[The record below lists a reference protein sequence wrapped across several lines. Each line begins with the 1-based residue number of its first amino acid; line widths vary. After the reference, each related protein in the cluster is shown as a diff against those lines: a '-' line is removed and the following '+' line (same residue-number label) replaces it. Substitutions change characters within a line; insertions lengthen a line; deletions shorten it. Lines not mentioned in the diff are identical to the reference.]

1 MMTSDAFRKVPI
13 QQANK
18 PYRGTPMSQTQAPH
32 GGFTIKQRLMASTF
46 AIIVAFIALSFF
58 MIHTLK
64 TSTENVDALYNRD
77 FLATEAVNNIDGAL
91 TRVDINIL
99 RMIAIGNPEQ
109 TAGWKNENE
118 AAFAKLDELTVLL
131 GKDTAETLDVT
142 LTQQLQRDYTK
153 LRDGMRH
160 QTSVIQTGDIAAATN
175 INRTEVKP
183 FAEQVF
189 KTLQTLREQGKQ
201 KAGERFEAQEASAT
215 RTNNLSITATLLI
228 AVLGVVVTLLT
239 IRSILAAIGGEPG
252 TVATITRTIA
262 RGDLSSTIKVNAN
275 DNTSVAAAVVAM
287 QTQLRDTL
295 QQISNSATQ
304 LAAAAEEMTAI
315 TEDGV
320 QGIQRQNNEI
330 DQAATAVNEMTS
342 AVEEVARNAEH
353 TARSSSNAT
362 SAAQAGLG
370 LVKKTVSA
378 INTMSTDVQK
388 TAVLIGELADQSR
401 DIGKV
406 LDVIRGLAEQ
416 TNLLALNAA
425 IEAARAGEAGRGFAV
440 VADEVRALAHRTQ
453 QSTSEIERLV
463 SNIQNGTDRAVSS
476 MRGNTE
482 LASDTLS
489 IAEGA
494 NDSLSVISTAVSE
507 INDLNL
513 VIASAAQQQAH
524 VAREVDRNLVNIRDL
539 SAQSSSGAQQTSSAS
554 RELSTL
560 ALDLNN
566 IVGRFRLS

>member
-1 MMTSDAFRKVPI
+1 
-13 QQANK
+13 
-18 PYRGTPMSQTQAPH
+18 MSRTQAPH
-32 GGFTIKQRLMASTF
+32 GSFTIKQRLMASTF

-131 GKDTAETLDVT
+131 GKNTAETLDVT

-239 IRSILAAIGGEPG
+239 IRSILAAIGGEPD
-252 TVATITRTIA
+252 TVAIITRTIA

-342 AVEEVARNAEH
+342 AVEEVARNAEY

>member
-1 MMTSDAFRKVPI
+1 MRKVLI

-18 PYRGTPMSQTQAPH
+18 PYRGTPMPQTQAPH

-262 RGDLSSTIKVNAN
+262 RGDLSSTIKVKAN

>member
-1 MMTSDAFRKVPI
+1 
-13 QQANK
+13 
-18 PYRGTPMSQTQAPH
+18 
-32 GGFTIKQRLMASTF
+32 MASTF

-239 IRSILAAIGGEPG
+239 IRSILAAIGGEPD

-262 RGDLSSTIKVNAN
+262 RGDLSSTIKVNTN

>member
-1 MMTSDAFRKVPI
+1 
-13 QQANK
+13 
-18 PYRGTPMSQTQAPH
+18 
-32 GGFTIKQRLMASTF
+32 
-46 AIIVAFIALSFF
+46 
-58 MIHTLK
+58 
-64 TSTENVDALYNRD
+64 
-77 FLATEAVNNIDGAL
+77 
-91 TRVDINIL
+91 
-99 RMIAIGNPEQ
+99 MIAIGNPEQ

-118 AAFAKLDELTVLL
+118 AAFAKLDELTVQL
-131 GKDTAETLDVT
+131 GKNTAETLDVT

-189 KTLQTLREQGKQ
+189 KTLQTLREQGKER
-201 KAGERFEAQEASAT
+201 AGERFQAQEESSNEASNVAISAT
-215 RTNNLSITATLLI
+215 LVI
-228 AVLGVVVTLLT
+228 AILGVMVTLLT
-239 IRSILAAIGGEPG
+239 IRSILAAIGGEPS
-252 TVATITRTIA
+252 TVAAITRTIA
-262 RGDLSSTIKVNAN
+262 KGDLSSTIKVNAD

-287 QTQLRDTL
+287 QIQLRDTL

-315 TEDGV
+315 TEEGV
-320 QGIQRQNNEI
+320 QGIHRQNNEI

-353 TARSSSNAT
+353 TARSSNDAT
-362 SAAQAGLG
+362 SATQAGLG

-388 TAVLIGELADQSR
+388 TATLIGELAGQSR

-463 SNIQNGTDRAVSS
+463 TDIQTGTERAVGS

-482 LASDTLS
+482 LASETLG

-494 NDSLSVISTAVSE
+494 NESLTVISAAVSE

-524 VAREVDRNLVNIRDL
+524 VAREVDRNLMNIRDL
-539 SAQSSSGAQQTSSAS
+539 SAQSSSGAQQTSNAS

>member
-1 MMTSDAFRKVPI
+1 
-13 QQANK
+13 
-18 PYRGTPMSQTQAPH
+18 MSQIQAADP
-32 GGFTIKQRLMASTF
+32 GFTIKQRLMTSTF
-46 AIIVAFIALSFF
+46 AIIVAFVALSVF
-58 MIHTLK
+58 MIHILK

-77 FLATEAVNNIDGAL
+77 FLATEAVNSIDGAL

-118 AAFAKLDELTVLL
+118 AAFAKLDELTVQL
-131 GKDTAETLDVT
+131 GKNTAETLDVT

-189 KTLQTLREQGKQ
+189 KTLQTLREQGKER
-201 KAGERFEAQEASAT
+201 AGERFQAQEESSNEASDVAISAT
-215 RTNNLSITATLLI
+215 LVI
-228 AVLGVVVTLLT
+228 AILGVMVTLLT
-239 IRSILAAIGGEPG
+239 IRSILAAIGGEPS
-252 TVATITRTIA
+252 TVAAITRTIA
-262 RGDLSSTIKVNAN
+262 KGDLSSTIKVNAD

-287 QTQLRDTL
+287 QIQLRDTL

-315 TEDGV
+315 TEEGV
-320 QGIQRQNNEI
+320 QGIHRQNNEI

-353 TARSSSNAT
+353 TARSSNDAT
-362 SAAQAGLG
+362 SATQAGLG

-388 TAVLIGELADQSR
+388 TATLIGELAGQSR

-463 SNIQNGTDRAVSS
+463 TDIQTGTERAVGS

-482 LASDTLS
+482 LASETLG

-494 NDSLSVISTAVSE
+494 NESLTVISAAVSE

-524 VAREVDRNLVNIRDL
+524 VAREVDRNLMNIRDL
-539 SAQSSSGAQQTSSAS
+539 SAQSSSGAQQTSNAS

>member
-1 MMTSDAFRKVPI
+1 MAHAQVATRTGLTV
-13 QQANK
+13 
-18 PYRGTPMSQTQAPH
+18 
-32 GGFTIKQRLMASTF
+32 KQRLMFSTF
-46 AIIVAFIALSFF
+46 AIIVAFFVLSVF
-58 MIHTLK
+58 MIQTLK

-77 FLATEAVNNIDGAL
+77 FLATETVNNIDGTL

-109 TAGWKNENE
+109 TAVWKTENEN
-118 AAFAKLDELTVLL
+118 AFTQLDKLTSQLSQETT
-131 GKDTAETLDVT
+131 GTLDAQ
-142 LTQQLQRDYTK
+142 LTQQLQRDYAK

-160 QTSVIQTGDIAAATN
+160 QTNVIQTGDIAGATN

-201 KAGERFEAQEASAT
+201 QAGKRFQAQEDSASKANGLAIGAT
-215 RTNNLSITATLLI
+215 LVIALLGVIATLL
-228 AVLGVVVTLLT
+228 TT
-239 IRSILAAIGGEPG
+239 RSILGAIGGEPDM
-252 TVATITRTIA
+252 VAGITRTIA
-262 RGDLSSTIKVNAN
+262 KGDLSSTINVASN
-275 DNTSVAAAVVAM
+275 DKSSVVAAVGAM
-287 QTQLRDTL
+287 QAQLRETL
-295 QQISNSATQ
+295 QQISSSANQ
-304 LAAAAEEMTAI
+304 LASAAEEMTAI

-320 QGIQRQNNEI
+320 KGLNKQNNEI
-330 DQAATAVNEMTS
+330 DQAATAVNQMTS
-342 AVEEVARNAEH
+342 AVEEVARNAEN
-353 TARSSSNAT
+353 TARSSSSAT
-362 SAAQAGLG
+362 GAAQDGLG

-378 INTMSTDVQK
+378 IDTMSNDVQK
-388 TAVLIGELADQSR
+388 TASLIGELADQSR

-463 SNIQNGTDRAVSS
+463 TNIQSGTERAVGS

-482 LASDTLS
+482 LASETLG

-494 NDSLSVISTAVSE
+494 NEALSKINAAVSE

-513 VIASAAQQQAH
+513 VIASAAQEQAH

-539 SAQSSSGAQQTSSAS
+539 SAQSSSGAQQTSTAS
-554 RELSTL
+554 RELSRL
-560 ALDLNN
+560 AVDLSG

>member
-1 MMTSDAFRKVPI
+1 
-13 QQANK
+13 
-18 PYRGTPMSQTQAPH
+18 MSQIQAADP
-32 GGFTIKQRLMASTF
+32 GFTIKQRLMTSTF
-46 AIIVAFIALSFF
+46 AIIVAFVALSVF
-58 MIHTLK
+58 MIHILK

-77 FLATEAVNNIDGAL
+77 FLATEAVNSIDGAL

-118 AAFAKLDELTVLL
+118 AAFAKLDELTVQL
-131 GKDTAETLDVT
+131 GKNTAETLDVT

-189 KTLQTLREQGKQ
+189 KTLQTLREQGKER
-201 KAGERFEAQEASAT
+201 AGERFQAQEESSNEASNVAISAT
-215 RTNNLSITATLLI
+215 LVI
-228 AVLGVVVTLLT
+228 AILGVMVTLLT
-239 IRSILAAIGGEPG
+239 IRSILAAIGGEPS
-252 TVATITRTIA
+252 TVAAITRTIA
-262 RGDLSSTIKVNAN
+262 KGDLSSTIKVNAD

-287 QTQLRDTL
+287 QIQLRDTL

-315 TEDGV
+315 TEEGV
-320 QGIQRQNNEI
+320 QGIHRQNNEI

-353 TARSSSNAT
+353 TARSSNDAT
-362 SAAQAGLG
+362 SATQAGLG

-388 TAVLIGELADQSR
+388 TATLIGELAGQSR

-463 SNIQNGTDRAVSS
+463 TDIQTGTERAVGS

-482 LASDTLS
+482 LASETLG

-494 NDSLSVISTAVSE
+494 NESLTVISAAVSE

-524 VAREVDRNLVNIRDL
+524 VAREVDRNLMNIRDL
-539 SAQSSSGAQQTSSAS
+539 SAQSSSGAQQTSNAS

>member
-1 MMTSDAFRKVPI
+1 MRKVPI

-160 QTSVIQTGDIAAATN
+160 QTSVIQTGDIVAATN

-239 IRSILAAIGGEPG
+239 IRSILAAIGGEPD

-425 IEAARAGEAGRGFAV
+425 IEAARAGEQGRGFAV
-440 VADEVRALAHRTQ
+440 VADEVRSLAQRTQSSTTEIEALIKSLQDGTGAASELMNASRQRTEGTVALARQAEESLLEITHSIGTIEQMSQ
-453 QSTSEIERLV
+453 QISAAAEEQSAVTDEINR
-463 SNIQNGTDRAVSS
+463 
-476 MRGNTE
+476 
-482 LASDTLS
+482 
-489 IAEGA
+489 
-494 NDSLSVISTAVSE
+494 SVISVRDIADQSATATE
-507 INDLNL
+507 Q
-513 VIASAAQQQAH
+513 SAASTVELARLGSNLQDM
-524 VAREVDRNLVNIRDL
+524 VAR
-539 SAQSSSGAQQTSSAS
+539 
-554 RELSTL
+554 
-560 ALDLNN
+560 
-566 IVGRFRLS
+566 FRI

>member
-1 MMTSDAFRKVPI
+1 MDARNPKILDRRTYP
-13 QQANK
+13 
-18 PYRGTPMSQTQAPH
+18 RGGNLMSQTQTRTA
-32 GGFTIKQRLMASTF
+32 GLSVKKRLMACTF
-46 AIIVAFIALSFF
+46 AIIAAFIALSAF
-58 MIHTLK
+58 MIHTLQ
-64 TSTENVDALYNRD
+64 TAAGNVDTLYNKD
-77 FLATEAVNNIDGAL
+77 FLATEAVNSIDGAL
-91 TRVDINIL
+91 TRADINIL

-109 TAGWKNENE
+109 TVGWKSENE
-118 AAFAKLDELTVLL
+118 AAFVKLDDLTTELSKNTS
-131 GKDTAETLDVT
+131 ETLDVRFT
-142 LTQQLQRDYTK
+142 EQLQRDYIR

-160 QTSVIQTGDIAAATN
+160 QTNVIQTGDLKAAAD

-201 KAGERFEAQEASAT
+201 NAGKRFEDQKASAASAT
-215 RTNNLSITATLLI
+215 DLAIGATLVI
-228 AVLGVVVTLLT
+228 AAIGIAITMLT
-239 IRSILAAIGGEPG
+239 IRSILAAIGGEPS
-252 TVATITRTIA
+252 TVAAITRTIA
-262 RGDLSSTIKVNAN
+262 RGDLSTTIPINSRDV
-275 DNTSVAAAVVAM
+275 TSVAAAVVSM
-287 QTQLRDTL
+287 QTQLRETL
-295 QQISNSATQ
+295 QQISSSATQ

-353 TARSSSNAT
+353 TARSSGNAS
-362 SAAQAGLG
+362 SATQSGLG
-370 LVKKTVSA
+370 LVTKTVSA
-378 INTMSTDVQK
+378 INAMTTDVQK
-388 TAVLIGELADQSR
+388 TADVIGELAGQSR

-463 SNIQNGTDRAVSS
+463 VDIQDGTDRAVTS

-482 LASDTLS
+482 LASKTLE
-489 IAEGA
+489 IAQGA
-494 NDSLSVISTAVSE
+494 NQSLTVISNSVSE
-507 INDLNL
+507 INDLNM

-524 VAREVDRNLVNIRDL
+524 VAREVDRNLMNIRDL
-539 SAQSSSGAQQTSSAS
+539 STQSSSGAQQTSSAS
-554 RELSTL
+554 RELASL

-566 IVGRFRLS
+566 IVGRFRFS

>member
-1 MMTSDAFRKVPI
+1 MRKVPI

-160 QTSVIQTGDIAAATN
+160 QTSVIQTGDIVAATN

-239 IRSILAAIGGEPG
+239 IRSILAAIGGEPD

>member
-1 MMTSDAFRKVPI
+1 
-13 QQANK
+13 
-18 PYRGTPMSQTQAPH
+18 MSRTQAPH
-32 GGFTIKQRLMASTF
+32 GGFNIKQRLMASTF

-64 TSTENVDALYNRD
+64 TSTENVNALYNRD

-131 GKDTAETLDVT
+131 GKNTAETLDVT

-201 KAGERFEAQEASAT
+201 KAGERFDAQEASAT
-215 RTNNLSITATLLI
+215 RTNNLSITSTLLI

-239 IRSILAAIGGEPG
+239 IRSILAAIGGEPD

-554 RELSTL
+554 RELLTL

>member
-1 MMTSDAFRKVPI
+1 
-13 QQANK
+13 
-18 PYRGTPMSQTQAPH
+18 MSQTQAAH
-32 GGFTIKQRLMASTF
+32 AGLTVKQRLMASTF
-46 AIIVAFIALSFF
+46 AIIVAFVALSVF

-118 AAFAKLDELTVLL
+118 AAFAKLDELTVQL
-131 GKDTAETLDVT
+131 GKNTAETLDVT

-160 QTSVIQTGDIAAATN
+160 QTSVIQTGDIAAATT

-201 KAGERFEAQEASAT
+201 HAGERFEAQEGSANQASKLA
-215 RTNNLSITATLLI
+215 IGATLVI
-228 AVLGVVVTLLT
+228 AILGVMVTLLT
-239 IRSILAAIGGEPG
+239 IRSILAAIGGEPS

-262 RGDLSSTIKVNAN
+262 KGDLSSTIKVNAD

-388 TAVLIGELADQSR
+388 TATLIGELAGQSR

-463 SNIQNGTDRAVSS
+463 TNIQSGTERAVGS

-482 LASDTLS
+482 LASETLG

-494 NDSLSVISTAVSE
+494 NDSLTAISAAVSE

>member
-1 MMTSDAFRKVPI
+1 
-13 QQANK
+13 
-18 PYRGTPMSQTQAPH
+18 MSQTQAPH

-239 IRSILAAIGGEPG
+239 IRSILAAIGGEPD

-262 RGDLSSTIKVNAN
+262 RGDLSSTIKVNTN

>member
-1 MMTSDAFRKVPI
+1 MV
-13 QQANK
+13 
-18 PYRGTPMSQTQAPH
+18 QTQAAVNK
-32 GGFTIKQRLMASTF
+32 GFTVKQRLMTSTF
-46 AIIVAFIALSFF
+46 AIIVAFFGLSVF

-77 FLATEAVNNIDGAL
+77 FLATESVNNIDGAL

-99 RMIAIGNPEQ
+99 RMIAIANPEQ
-109 TAGWKNENE
+109 TVIWKNENE
-118 AAFAKLDELTVLL
+118 AAFAQLDKLTAQLS
-131 GKDTAETLDVT
+131 KDTADTLDVK
-142 LTQQLQRDYTK
+142 LTQQLQSDYAK

-160 QTSVIQTGDIAAATN
+160 QTSVIQAGDIAAATN

-201 KAGERFEAQEASAT
+201 QAGKRFQEQEASASQANT
-215 RTNNLSITATLLI
+215 LAIGATLLI
-228 AVLGVVVTLLT
+228 AVLGVIVTLLT
-239 IRSILAAIGGEPG
+239 TRSILGAIGGEPDM
-252 TVATITRTIA
+252 VAAITRTIA
-262 RGDLSSTIKVNAN
+262 KGDLSSTIRTAPN
-275 DNTSVAAAVVAM
+275 DNASVVAAVGAM
-287 QTQLRDTL
+287 QAQLRETL
-295 QQISNSATQ
+295 QQISSSATQ
-304 LAAAAEEMTAI
+304 LASAAEEMTAI

-362 SAAQAGLG
+362 GAAQDGLG
-370 LVKKTVSA
+370 LVKKTVNA
-378 INTMSTDVQK
+378 IDTMSTDVQK
-388 TAVLIGELADQSR
+388 TATLIGELADQSR

-463 SNIQNGTDRAVSS
+463 TNIQNGTEKAVGS

-482 LASDTLS
+482 LASETLG

-494 NDSLSVISTAVSE
+494 NEALSKINAAVSE

-513 VIASAAQQQAH
+513 VIASAAQEQAH

-539 SAQSSSGAQQTSSAS
+539 SAQSSSGAQQTSTAS
-554 RELSTL
+554 RELSRL
-560 ALDLNN
+560 AVDLSG